1 MTAVDALDRG
11 REAFR
16 RRAWG
21 DAYSQLSSADRAEPV
36 PLEDLENLAV
46 ASYLAGKDA
55 DSEEFWARAHHESLG
70 VADWGRA
77 ARCALWLGITLMN
90 RSERA
95 KGGGWLARAQR
106 VLDDR
111 QHECVERG
119 WLLIPP
125 GLRLYAQG
133 DYEGSRAAFRR
144 AGTIGAA
151 FGDTDLVPTAR
162 QAQGRALIRMG
173 ETAEGVALLDEAMVA
188 VTAGEVSPIPAGIIY
203 CSVIE
208 ACQEILDVRRA
219 QEWTAALSQWCA
231 SQPDLVPYRGR
242 CMVHRSEI
250 MQLHGAWPDALEEA
264 RRACERLSVPP
275 QPQLGA
281 AFYQRAELHR
291 LRGEFAKA
299 EDAYREADQ
308 RGRIPEPGLAL
319 LRLAQGRVDGAAA
332 AIRRAVDE
340 APGASGGSTAEA
352 RPSPPGKDPVARW
365 RVLPACV
372 EIMLAAGD
380 LAAARAAAEELWEL
394 TAEANLPL
402 LRGIAAS
409 AQGAVLLAEGDA
421 RAALDALRAAGR
433 EFEELEVPYETARAR
448 VLVGLA
454 YRALG
459 DKDGATTELA
469 VARRVFERLGAAPDL
484 TRLDALSGKP
494 ARTIDGLT
502 AREVQVLALVAK
514 GKSNKEIAAEL
525 VISDRTVARHLS
537 NIFTKLGVSTRTAAS
552 AYAFQRGL
560 V

>member
-1 MTAVDALDRG
+1 MTTVDALDRG

-21 DAYSQLSSADRAEPV
+21 DAYSQLSAADHAEPL
-36 PLEDLENLAV
+36 PLDDLENLAV

-55 DSEEFWARAHHESLG
+55 NSEAFWARAHQESLG
-70 VADWGRA
+70 VADWGQA
-77 ARCALWLGITLMN
+77 ARCAFWLGITLMN
-90 RSERA
+90 RSEQA

-106 VLDDR
+106 VLDDS
-111 QHECVERG
+111 QHDCVERG
-119 WLLIPP
+119 WLLVPL

-133 DYEGSRAAFRR
+133 DNEGSREAFGR

-151 FGDTDLVPTAR
+151 FGDADLVPTAR
-162 QAQGRALIRMG
+162 QAQGRTLIRMG
-173 ETAEGVALLDEAMVA
+173 RAAEGVALLDEAMVA

-231 SQPDLVPYRGR
+231 WQPDLVPYRGR

-250 MQLHGAWPDALEEA
+250 MQLHGAWPDALDEA
-264 RRACERLSVPP
+264 RRACERLAAPP
-275 QPQLGA
+275 QPQLA
-281 AFYQRAELHR
+281 VAFYQRAELHR

-299 EDAYREADQ
+299 EDAYHQANQ
-308 RGRIPEPGLAL
+308 RGRMPEPGLAL
-319 LRLAQGRVDGAAA
+319 LRLAQGRVDAAAA

-340 APGASGGSTAEA
+340 ATGASGGSTPEGRP
-352 RPSPPGKDPVARW
+352 RPSGKDRVARSK
-365 RVLPACV
+365 VLPACV

-380 LAAARAAAEELWEL
+380 LATARAAAWELWEL
-394 TAEANLPL
+394 SAEADLPL

-409 AQGAVLLAEGDA
+409 AQGAVLLVEGDT
-421 RAALDALRAAGR
+421 RAALDALRTACR
-433 EFEELEVPYETARAR
+433 TFEELEVPYETARAR
-448 VLVGLA
+448 MLVGLA
-454 YRALG
+454 YRTLG
-459 DKDGATTELA
+459 DEDGAKMELA
-469 VARRVFERLGAAPDL
+469 VARQVFERLGAAPDL
-484 TRLDALSGKP
+484 ARLDALSGKP
-494 ARTIDGLT
+494 ERAADGLT

-514 GKSNKEIAAEL
+514 GKSNREIAAEL
-525 VISDRTVARHLS
+525 VISDRTVARHMS

-560 V
+560 L